1 MKTFLI
7 IYIFKFYSFIDK
19 NNDCFQVGSKFDPV
33 NFIYIFKSFCLE
45 ISRNIGPLSCKYSPG
60 FINSLDLKPHPT

>member
-1 MKTFLI
+1 MKSFLI

-45 ISRNIGPLSCKYSPG
+45 N
-60 FINSLDLKPHPT
+60 